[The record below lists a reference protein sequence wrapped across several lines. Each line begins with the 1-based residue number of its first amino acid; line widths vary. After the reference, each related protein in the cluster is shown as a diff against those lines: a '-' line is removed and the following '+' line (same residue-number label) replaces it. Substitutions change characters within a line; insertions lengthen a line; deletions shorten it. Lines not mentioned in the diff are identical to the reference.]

1 MSSVMKKIIICVLV
15 LTCALSSF
23 VSCGGGSK
31 DITSLS
37 FKSASSYD
45 YLKTLDGQWVT
56 INGYIATSSPVDGSF
71 IFLMNLPYQSCP
83 FCVPN
88 TSELSNTIEVYP
100 ADGEDFTNFTNQAI
114 KVLGKLEVAP
124 NKDDP
129 FTDRYGYTFNF
140 KIVDATYSI
149 IKAEDL
155 SSDIALWQK
164 IADSGV
170 VNEISYMY
178 EYLNFVTSWYKY
190 SVGDSTDADGNPVY
204 GYYVSPESLE
214 IFLFADGA
222 QFNYGYKEGYFDG
235 IVSKIEGI
243 DKTAFSDL
251 VENVRRAE
259 ALAKRAL
266 SELEAGN
273 YTYETKYDEENFK
286 REMKM
291 YKLDKGDELEYEM
304 DLLYS
309 EFANWMGSWEL

>member
-1 MSSVMKKIIICVLV
+1 MKNVIKKALFIILA
-15 LTCALSSF
+15 LTCTCTSF
-23 VSCGGGSK
+23 ASCKNGSN

-37 FKSASSYD
+37 FKSASSYE

-100 ADGEDFTNFTNQAI
+100 ADGEAFSNFTNQAI

-124 NKDDP
+124 NKDEP

-140 KIVDATYSI
+140 KIVDAAYSI
-149 IKAEDL
+149 IKPEEL

-170 VNEISYMY
+170 VNEISLMY
-178 EYLNFVTSWYKY
+178 DYLNFVTSWCEY
-190 SVGDSTDADGNPVY
+190 SVKDSKDEDGNPVY
-204 GYYVSPESLE
+204 GYYIAPEHLE
-214 IFLFADGA
+214 IYLFADKS
-222 QFNYGYKEGYFDG
+222 QFNYGYKDGYFDD
-235 IVSKIEGI
+235 IVSKIESI

-259 ALAKRAL
+259 ALAERAL
-266 SELEAGN
+266 AEFEAGN
-273 YTYETKYDEENFK
+273 YTSEMKYDEKNFK

-291 YKLDKGDELEYEM
+291 YKLNLGDELENEM
-304 DLLYS
+304 QLLFIDFS
-309 EFANWMGSWEL
+309 NWMGSWEL